1 MPELTLSPQA
11 GPKPRVNG
19 GKHISL
25 GNALLLTDFSPSSE
39 IALPCAVMLAR
50 QYDGKVTVAHV
61 ISPEMYEYTPPGLVA
76 QVRAEIE
83 DYGTRRMQMLLS
95 QAEFATRG
103 HCESWRDLGNP
114 A

>member
-1 MPELTLSPQA
+1 MTGLTLSPQA
-11 GPKPRVNG
+11 GLRSLNG
-19 GKHISL
+19 RKHISL

-76 QVRAEIE
+76 EVRAEIE
-83 DYGTRRMQMLLS
+83 NYGNRRMQMLLS
-95 QAEFATRG
+95 QAEF
-103 HCESWRDLGNP
+103 HNVP
-114 A
+114 H